1 MADDIPSRS
10 HMMMMS
16 RSDLQGVRREPRVA
30 RAGNQFYGALIPM
43 FLAHDHHDEKDP
55 YLVAPELKL
64 RGHTCGVCTCDDKI
78 LILVRY
84 SGKASECEDMSLFVL
99 KLLMA
104 KLRQRFL

>member
-55 YLVAPELKL
+55 YLVDPELKL
-64 RGHTCGVCTCDDKI
+64 RGTLVELHSVLTKSTIKSQTGTCIG
-78 LILVRY
+78 
-84 SGKASECEDMSLFVL
+84 M
-99 KLLMA
+99 M
-104 KLRQRFL
+104 RFTGCV

>member
-55 YLVAPELKL
+55 YLVACAAPT
-64 RGHTCGVCTCDDKI
+64 RCRMI
-78 LILVRY
+78 
-84 SGKASECEDMSLFVL
+84 SLQIVWL
-99 KLLMA
+99 NDTVISVH
-104 KLRQRFL
+104 RSHEPPPPSQ

>member
-55 YLVAPELKL
+55 YLVANRARASALWPFWA
-64 RGHTCGVCTCDDKI
+64 I
-78 LILVRY
+78 L
-84 SGKASECEDMSLFVL
+84 SK
-99 KLLMA
+99 K
-104 KLRQRFL
+104 

>member
-64 RGHTCGVCTCDDKI
+64 RGHTCGVAQCVDTIYCKVASRNMHWDDD
-78 LILVRY
+78 
-84 SGKASECEDMSLFVL
+84 ELFGFTGR
-99 KLLMA
+99 A
-104 KLRQRFL
+104 

>member
-64 RGHTCGVCTCDDKI
+64 RGTLMEFEFAHVLTKSI
-78 LILVRY
+78 EIQI
-84 SGKASECEDMSLFVL
+84 AS
-99 KLLMA
+99 
-104 KLRQRFL
+104 FLN